1 MKRIFKLTAL
11 TALLAAT
18 HWLGPAR
25 AYTLPPP
32 TYCGDPCYT
41 EGASK
46 GCLYYTSTGVLARD
60 TCTCTGG
67 TWDCLHGGV

>member
-18 HWLGPAR
+18 PWLGPVR
-25 AYTLPPP
+25 AVTLPPL

-46 GCLYYTSTGVLARD
+46 GCLFYRNGVLARD

-67 TWDCLHGGV
+67 TWDCLHGGA